1 MFSNDYTF
9 FARPGP
15 PLGRPCLTAEPV
27 QSVAANAP
35 SRSTPRSCST
45 PAAGRT
51 MFNYRARH
59 SEAEAL
65 RLLLLLPTPPL
76 LQPPIAAA
84 AIAAATEEAEAA
96 GEGLLL
102 LLRGNLVV
110 AEQTVLPRARYP
122 PPRTVTHVRRSGP
135 FVHACLECTPPPP
148 PPLTRPSAG
157 GVRCPPG
164 PGASLFFPPLEPAA
178 VPGPASKTTC
188 VPRD

>member
-1 MFSNDYTF
+1 
-9 FARPGP
+9 
-15 PLGRPCLTAEPV
+15 
-27 QSVAANAP
+27 
-35 SRSTPRSCST
+35 
-45 PAAGRT
+45 

-122 PPRTVTHVRRSGP
+122 PPRTVTHVRRRGP
-135 FVHACLECTPPPP
+135 LVHACLQCTHTPPL
-148 PPLTRPSAG
+148 PLTRPSAG
-157 GVRCPPG
+157 TVRCPQGQGFHSSFPRLSLLPYRG
-164 PGASLFFPPLEPAA
+164 QPPKLLAFQETSSGAFIHQLLQPREARREHGYACIGGGGSVWVFPDEYTRL
-178 VPGPASKTTC
+178 G
-188 VPRD
+188 